1 MAFSS
6 FDLIVPDIEKTY
18 LNYSTKSV
26 KNSNIAMLK
35 RIKSQ
40 YGVIISKYAKI
51 FKIDSGIIIAFIATE
66 SGGNQNIK
74 NASFPDIKG
83 LMQISPAGVFDTI
96 TKWRAESSEPLPPQ
110 VVASIRIKI
119 PELLQ
124 KGVKYTSQ
132 LKSKIVRLTGT
143 DVDFNIMTGVALL
156 RWLIERFSSPIFGG
170 QLNKAMVAYNAGA
183 YTKSLGGINPDVSPI
198 DSAILAQNVKV
209 PLESR
214 NYLLKMF
221 GIDGFLS
228 LIYKDK
234 VI

>member
-1 MAFSS
+1 MAFAS
-6 FDLIVPDIEKTY
+6 FDLIVPDIEKPY
-18 LNYSTKSV
+18 LNYSNKAV
-26 KNSNIAMLK
+26 KDSNIATIR

-51 FKIDSGIIIAFIATE
+51 FKIDSGVIIAFIATE
-66 SGGNQNIK
+66 SGGIQNVR

-96 TKWRAESSEPLPPQ
+96 TKWRAESSEPLSPQ
-110 VVASIRIKI
+110 VVETIIVKI

-132 LKSKIVRLTGT
+132 LKSKIVRLTGA
-143 DVDFNIMTGVALL
+143 DVDFNIMMGVALL

-170 QLNKAMVAYNAGA
+170 QLNKAMVAYNTGA
-183 YTKSLGGINPDVSPI
+183 YSKSLGGINPDVRPI
-198 DSAILAQNVKV
+198 DSAILVQNKRV